1 LSASIHST
9 VYRRPTKCRKWASK
23 NTKYGQP
30 WDIRGRRLKAPPD
43 WHFLLA
49 IFTVL
54 LSLAYWPSY
63 WWLKYEKSFLPTF
76 CCFWPSSPPPGHLSE
91 NSGEKAGSSNYRRLS
106 SYSVPVNDVG
116 MNELLKFHLKQQS
129 WLLRVFGTAIILKYR
144 EIGRRHSRGDWK
156 GKKKLLIQFQK
167 ILVQHVETCFLIN

>member
-1 LSASIHST
+1 MRAIINWKYFKKIKWKKFPKSTLSASIHST

-76 CCFWPSSPPPGHLSE
+76 CCFWPSSPPPRTPIGEQWRKGRIVQLPTPLFLFRASE
-91 NSGEKAGSSNYRRLS
+91 RCWNEWTTKVSSKTT
-106 SYSVPVNDVG
+106 V
-116 MNELLKFHLKQQS
+116 
-129 WLLRVFGTAIILKYR
+129 
-144 EIGRRHSRGDWK
+144 
-156 GKKKLLIQFQK
+156 LI
-167 ILVQHVETCFLIN
+167 T